1 MAASKSRPK
10 PSIYRYNDDSI
21 WAKGQT
27 VDGVMHGYWE
37 WFHKGG
43 GPRSGSGYFDH
54 GVKTGEWIR
63 YDKQGKVLKRIE
75 MKPKA
80 AAAKAKQP
88 VARPM
93 KQAAKPKAKKPAAK
107 PRKPAAKAKQP
118 AAKPMKQAAK
128 PKKKRRS

>member
-10 PSIYRYNDDSI
+10 PSVYRYNDGSI

-80 AAAKAKQP
+80 AAT
-88 VARPM
+88 
-93 KQAAKPKAKKPAAK
+93 KAKKPMK
-107 PRKPAAKAKQP
+107 R

-128 PKKKRRS
+128 AKAKAKVKKKRRS